1 MNKKVYFAAP
11 LFNHAECYFNLK
23 LTEKIEKL
31 GYNVYLPQRDGIDGI
46 GIDRPP
52 YDKMSREEVATL
64 IFNMDRD
71 NINDADVFLFI
82 LDGRVPDEGGCVEMG
97 MAYEQKQLNN
107 KPQHIIGLHTD
118 TRGAHLGAKFNPM
131 ILVPLDKVV
140 NNEEE
145 LLEHLKQIINETN

>member
-1 MNKKVYFAAP
+1 MKKIYFAAP
-11 LFNHAECYFNLK
+11 LFNHAEIQFNLY
-23 LTEKIEKL
+23 LTNKIEKL
-31 GYNVYLPQRDGIDGI
+31 GYKVYLPQRDGIDGI

-52 YDKMSREEVATL
+52 YNQMSREEVARL
-64 IFNMDRD
+64 IFDMDRN
-71 NINDADVFLFI
+71 NITDSDFFLFI

-97 MAYEQKQLNN
+97 MAYEQQQLKG
-107 KPQHIIGLHTD
+107 KPKHIIGLHTD

-145 LLEHLKQIINETN
+145 LLEYLKQIYNHD